1 MEKMTINEMLSNS
14 IRQYG
19 SKAALS
25 RKIDGSYD
33 DISYDELGE
42 QVENFA
48 LGLVELGMERGDRV
62 VLLSEN
68 RPEWAITDLAIIAA
82 GGVNVPMFPTL
93 TSAQVEYIVKDSGAK
108 VVCVSNE
115 AQLKKVEAFRENV
128 PHLERVIVF
137 DATES
142 DVDGQDLSFEE
153 VCDLG
158 KKVENGTQI
167 YQEVSEAANP
177 EDLVT
182 IIYTSG
188 TTGDPKGAM
197 LTHHNFMFN
206 ARACLELVAI
216 SHEDVLLSFLPLSH
230 VFERMAGHY
239 LPLTCGSTIAYAE
252 SPFTVAQ
259 NLGEVRPTLMASV
272 PRLYETMHDR
282 ILRAVKEGSPI
293 KQKIFGWG
301 VKTGQKVS
309 QAIQAHREPSFLL
322 NLKMG
327 LANKLVFGKIL
338 ARVGGRLNFF
348 VSGGAALPQS
358 IAEFFH
364 AAGILILEGYGLTET
379 SPVISVNS
387 PNAWKFGTVGKPIP
401 GVEVK
406 IAEDGEILSKGPHIM
421 QGYYNRPED
430 TAEAIDADGWFH
442 TGDIGQFDEDGFLK
456 ITDRKKNILVLSNGK
471 NVAPQPI
478 ESELVR
484 SEYISQVMLIGDGQ
498 KSVAALVAPSFDALE
513 EFGKEQG
520 LDTGDN
526 ATLVET
532 KEVRQLIRGEINRLV
547 ADFADFE
554 RPRMFAVINRE
565 FTQEE
570 DEMTPTLKLKR
581 QVILDHFSD
590 VINDIYGE
598 DDTE

>member
-1 MEKMTINEMLSNS
+1 MEKMTITEMFANS

-19 SKAALS
+19 TKAALS
-25 RKIDGSYD
+25 SKIDGSYQ
-33 DISYDELGE
+33 DISYTELGE
-42 QVENFA
+42 RVENFA
-48 LGLVELGMERGDRV
+48 LGLIELGVERGDRV

-68 RPEWAITDLAIIAA
+68 RPEWAIADLAIIAA

-108 VVCVSNE
+108 AVCVSDEN
-115 AQLKKVEAFRENV
+115 QLNKIDAFRENV

-137 DATES
+137 DAPES
-142 DVDGQDLSFEE
+142 DKNSDDLTFDDVRS
-153 VCDLG
+153 LG
-158 KKVENGTQI
+158 EKVENGAEI
-167 YQEVSEAANP
+167 YKQASEAANP
-177 EDLVT
+177 DDLVT

-197 LTHHNFMFN
+197 LTHHNFMSN
-206 ARACLELVAI
+206 ARTCIDLVGT
-216 SHEDVLLSFLPLSH
+216 SQEDIFLSFLPLSH

-239 LPLTCGSTIAYAE
+239 LPLTCGSTVAYAE

-272 PRLYETMHDR
+272 PRLYETMHER
-282 ILRAVKEGSPI
+282 ILRAVKEGSPV

-301 VKTGQKVS
+301 VETGSKVS
-309 QAIQAHREPSFLL
+309 QAIQANKQPSALL
-322 NLKMG
+322 KLKMG

-338 ARVGGRLNFF
+338 ARVGGRLRFF

-379 SPVISVNS
+379 SPVISVNH
-387 PNAWKFGTVGKPIP
+387 PDAWKFGTVGKPIP

-421 QGYYNRPED
+421 KGYYNRPED
-430 TAEAIDADGWFH
+430 TAEAIDGEGWFH
-442 TGDIGQFDEDGFLK
+442 TGDIGQIDEDGFLR

-478 ESELVR
+478 ESQLVR

-498 KSVAALVAPSFDALE
+498 KSVAALVVPNFDALGE
-513 EFGKEQG
+513 YGKEKG
-520 LDTGDN
+520 LETEDVP
-526 ATLVET
+526 ALVET
-532 KEVRQLIRGEINRLV
+532 KEIRQLIRGEINQLV
-547 ADFADFE
+547 VDFADFE
-554 RPRMFAVINRE
+554 RPRMFAVLNRE
-565 FTQEE
+565 FTQEQ

-590 VINDIYGE
+590 EINAIYGE